1 MLTYAGIC
9 FPAIRMQW
17 DGTTGARTLTYAG
30 VCGRLLTY
38 AGTTGDASVSGC
50 GDERVGGEEGAG
62 EADTHAEMLAKTKNK
77 TKSDGETGGDFF
89 SESKRTIVTQQVGGA
104 TRTAAAVGSIG
115 APAPVLGGGGLYKQ
129 RLPPS
134 ALHAQLFSPPH
145 SALV

>member
-1 MLTYAGIC
+1 M
-9 FPAIRMQW
+9 
-17 DGTTGARTLTYAG
+17 
-30 VCGRLLTY
+30 LTY

-62 EADTHAEMLAKTKNK
+62 EAETPAEMLAKTKNK
-77 TKSDGETGGDFF
+77 TKSEGETGGDFF
-89 SESKRTIVTQQVGGA
+89 AECKWTSVTQQGGGA
-104 TRTAAAVGSIG
+104 TRTAAAVGSIE
-115 APAPVLGGGGLYKQ
+115 APAPVLGWGRPYKQ